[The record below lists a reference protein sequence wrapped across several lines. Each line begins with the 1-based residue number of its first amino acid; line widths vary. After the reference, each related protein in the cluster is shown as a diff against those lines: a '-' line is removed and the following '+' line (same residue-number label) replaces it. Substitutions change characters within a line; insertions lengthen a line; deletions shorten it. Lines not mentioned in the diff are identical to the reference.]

1 VTHIDVALSFCL
13 LFCVVSTTTW
23 YVVTAHPGKYS
34 RHFSDATHV
43 RADVR
48 IEVWKIS
55 MQCLLRPV
63 ALLVIFS
70 YYSFVSFNTEPHLNQ
85 YLEGIMPTVAT
96 QGKTPAHRYD
106 PLGPLADAIGS
117 MTGTVSEKVASALHQ
132 VLEAT
137 TPQSRNARLQLIR
150 HLVDVESQSV
160 GIEMPRPVATANDL
174 ISTAQAAE
182 LLGYS
187 RPYVAM
193 LIDQNKLK
201 GATVSAGGHR
211 RVSRASVLDWK
222 AKHQV
227 TGKAADLRTEGQ
239 KTGVYKSAEADVL
252 RRVKALAK
260 NR

>member
-1 VTHIDVALSFCL
+1 MA
-13 LFCVVSTTTW
+13 
-23 YVVTAHPGKYS
+23 TA
-34 RHFSDATHV
+34 
-43 RADVR
+43 
-48 IEVWKIS
+48 
-55 MQCLLRPV
+55 
-63 ALLVIFS
+63 
-70 YYSFVSFNTEPHLNQ
+70 
-85 YLEGIMPTVAT
+85 AT
-96 QGKTPAHRYD
+96 QGKIPAHRHD

-117 MTGTVSEKVASALHQ
+117 MTGTLSGQVASALHQ
-132 VLEAT
+132 VLEAA
-137 TPQSRNARLQLIR
+137 TPQSRSARLQLIR
-150 HLVDVESQSV
+150 HLVDIESQTV
-160 GIEMPRPVATANDL
+160 GVEMPTLSATANDL

-211 RVSRASVLDWK
+211 RVSRAAVLNWK

-227 TGKAADLRTEGQ
+227 TGKVADLRTDGQ
-239 KTGVYKSAEADVL
+239 KAGAYRSTEADVV

>member
-1 VTHIDVALSFCL
+1 
-13 LFCVVSTTTW
+13 
-23 YVVTAHPGKYS
+23 
-34 RHFSDATHV
+34 
-43 RADVR
+43 
-48 IEVWKIS
+48 
-55 MQCLLRPV
+55 
-63 ALLVIFS
+63 
-70 YYSFVSFNTEPHLNQ
+70 
-85 YLEGIMPTVAT
+85 MPTAAT
-96 QGKTPAHRYD
+96 LGKSPAHRHD

-132 VLEAT
+132 VLEDT
-137 TPQSRNARLQLIR
+137 TPLGRSARLQLIR

-160 GIEMPRPVATANDL
+160 GIEVPKTVINANDL

-211 RVSRASVLDWK
+211 RVSRAAVLDWK

-227 TGKAADLRTEGQ
+227 TGMAADLRTEGQ
-239 KTGVYKSAEADVL
+239 KTGVYKSTEADAL
-252 RRVKALAK
+252 RRVKALSK

>member
-1 VTHIDVALSFCL
+1 
-13 LFCVVSTTTW
+13 
-23 YVVTAHPGKYS
+23 
-34 RHFSDATHV
+34 
-43 RADVR
+43 
-48 IEVWKIS
+48 
-55 MQCLLRPV
+55 
-63 ALLVIFS
+63 
-70 YYSFVSFNTEPHLNQ
+70 
-85 YLEGIMPTVAT
+85 MPTAAT
-96 QGKTPAHRYD
+96 LGKTPAHRHD
-106 PLGPLADAIGS
+106 PLGHLADAIGS
-117 MTGTVSEKVASALHQ
+117 MTGTLSGQVASALHQ

-137 TPQSRNARLQLIR
+137 TPASRSARLQLIR
-150 HLVDVESQSV
+150 HLVDIESQSV
-160 GIEMPRPVATANDL
+160 GIEMPKSIASANDL

-211 RVSRASVLDWK
+211 RVPRASVMDWK

-227 TGKAADLRTEGQ
+227 TAKVSDLRTEGQ
-239 KTGVYKSAEADVL
+239 KAGAYKSTEADAL

>member
-1 VTHIDVALSFCL
+1 
-13 LFCVVSTTTW
+13 
-23 YVVTAHPGKYS
+23 
-34 RHFSDATHV
+34 
-43 RADVR
+43 
-48 IEVWKIS
+48 
-55 MQCLLRPV
+55 
-63 ALLVIFS
+63 
-70 YYSFVSFNTEPHLNQ
+70 
-85 YLEGIMPTVAT
+85 MPTAAT
-96 QGKTPAHRYD
+96 LGKTPAHRYD

-117 MTGTVSEKVASALHQ
+117 MTGTLSGQVANALHQ

-137 TPQSRNARLQLIR
+137 TPQSRSARLQLIR
-150 HLVDVESQSV
+150 HLVDIESQSL
-160 GIEMPRPVATANDL
+160 GIEMPKSIAAANDL

-211 RVSRASVLDWK
+211 RVSRAFVLDWK

-227 TGKAADLRTEGQ
+227 TGKASNLRTEGQ
-239 KTGVYKSAEADVL
+239 KIGAYKSTEANAL
-252 RRVKALAK
+252 RRVKALSK